1 MPCEYKYMNMHTLID
16 LAAGLGEGLSLG
28 VLLGGLNVGDLVGVR
43 LGGVQQRALLL
54 RRCLRLQ
61 VRRLLC

>member
-1 MPCEYKYMNMHTLID
+1 MNMYTLID

-43 LGGVQQRALLL
+43 PE
-54 RRCLRLQ
+54 
-61 VRRLLC
+61 RRLEALALEL